1 MSIDVRKVRW
11 VVKDGSIFTEAEYKV
26 KLEFKFIDTQI
37 GIAYNVGRE
46 VASHMVRL
54 HNDQLQLE
62 GVMDRIIHGKDHG
75 DV

>member
-26 KLEFKFIDTQI
+26 KLEFKFINTQI

-46 VASHMVRL
+46 VADHIVRM
-54 HNDQLQLE
+54 HNE
-62 GVMDRIIHGKDHG
+62 RIGS
-75 DV
+75 

>member
-1 MSIDVRKVRW
+1 MSVDVRKVRW

-26 KLEFKFIDTQI
+26 KLEFKFVNQQL

-46 VASHMVRL
+46 VANHIVEL
-54 HNDQLQLE
+54 HNTRL
-62 GVMDRIIHGKDHG
+62 RISEFVEDHVRG

>member
-1 MSIDVRKVRW
+1 MSVDVRKVRW
-11 VVKDGSIFTEAEYKV
+11 VVKDSSIFTEAEYKV
-26 KLEFKFIDTQI
+26 KLEFKFVNQQI

-54 HNDQLQLE
+54 HNDQLNLDSI
-62 GVMDRIIHGKDHG
+62 MDRVIHGEDHG